1 MYTEEELLGEI
12 RELMGDEGL
21 YQMYERAFREYHYYF
36 ETTNYIVLNVYGFN
50 DHGPIHVLLTTRR
63 ALELLRTIKKFG
75 IETTAEKLGK
85 PFRWSKFIVSFGA
98 LFHDVGNM
106 IHRINHYEFSAL
118 LTEPIIDKLVSEFES
133 DDPLLLKALTLNAVY
148 THDEHV
154 PCTTIEGSLVT
165 IADGCDMEA
174 GRSRLVHK
182 KDKVDIDEHVPCTT
196 IEGSLVT
203 IADGCDMEA
212 GRSRLVHKKDKVD
225 IHAVSAMAID
235 RVEIKEGNAEQPI
248 LIEIWMKHPAGIFQ
262 VDEILTRKVKS
273 SLLDGKVKLK
283 IHAGEELMEKVI

>member
-1 MYTEEELLGEI
+1 MYTEEDLLREI
-12 RELMGDEGL
+12 RELMEDDEL
-21 YQMYERAFREYHYYF
+21 YQMYERAFREHIYYF
-36 ETTNYIVLNVYGFN
+36 ETTNYIVLNIYQFN

-63 ALELLRTIKKFG
+63 ALELLKIIKKFG

-85 PFRWSKFIVSFGA
+85 PFRWSKFIVAFGA

-118 LTEPIIDKLVSEFES
+118 LTEPIIDKLAREFET
-133 DDPLLLKALTLNAVY
+133 DDWLLLKALTLNAIY

-182 KDKVDIDEHVPCTT
+182 KD
-196 IEGSLVT
+196 
-203 IADGCDMEA
+203 
-212 GRSRLVHKKDKVD
+212 RVD
-225 IHAVSAMAID
+225 IHAVSALAIEK
-235 RVEIKEGNAEQPI
+235 VEIREGNEEQPI
-248 LIEIWMKHPAGIFQ
+248 LIEIWMKHLAGVFQ
-262 VDEILTRKVKS
+262 VDEILTKKVKS
-273 SLLDGKVKLK
+273 SVLSGKVR
-283 IHAGEELMEKVI
+283 IRIYVGEEIMEKVI

>member
-12 RELMGDEGL
+12 RELLGDEEL
-21 YQMYERAFREYHYYF
+21 YELYERTFRGYHYYF

-63 ALELLRTIKKFG
+63 ALELLNIIRKFG
-75 IETTAEKLGK
+75 IQTTAEKLGK
-85 PFRWSKFIVSFGA
+85 PFRWSKFIVAFGA
-98 LFHDVGNM
+98 LFHDTGNM
-106 IHRINHYEFSAL
+106 IHRVNHYEFSVFLA
-118 LTEPIIDKLVSEFES
+118 EPIIEKLVEEFGT

-182 KDKVDIDEHVPCTT
+182 KDKVDI
-196 IEGSLVT
+196 
-203 IADGCDMEA
+203 
-212 GRSRLVHKKDKVD
+212 
-225 IHAVSAMAID
+225 HAVSALAIEK
-235 RVEIKEGNAEQPI
+235 VEIREGNEEQPI

-262 VDEILTRKVKS
+262 VDEILTKKVKS
-273 SLLDGKVKLK
+273 SLLSGKVKLR
-283 IHAGEELMEKVI
+283 IHTGTEVVEKVI

>member
-12 RELMGDEGL
+12 REILDDEEL
-21 YQMYERAFREYHYYF
+21 FRLYERAFREYHYYF

-75 IETTAEKLGK
+75 IQTTAEKLGK
-85 PFRWSKFIVSFGA
+85 PLRWSKFIVAFGA
-98 LFHDVGNM
+98 LFHDIGNM
-106 IHRINHYEFSAL
+106 IHRINHYGFSVQLA
-118 LTEPIIDKLVSEFES
+118 EPIIEKLVREFKTE
-133 DDPLLLKALTLNAVY
+133 DPLLLKALTLNAIY
-148 THDEHV
+148 THDE
-154 PCTTIEGSLVT
+154 
-165 IADGCDMEA
+165 A
-174 GRSRLVHK
+174 
-182 KDKVDIDEHVPCTT
+182 VPCTT

-225 IHAVSAMAID
+225 IHAVSALAIE
-235 RVEIKEGNAEQPI
+235 RVEIKEGNEEEPI

-262 VDEILTRKVKS
+262 VDEILTKKVKS
-273 SLLDGKVKLK
+273 SLLSGRVRLR
-283 IHAGEELMEKVI
+283 IHAGGEVMEKVI

>member
-12 RELMGDEGL
+12 RELLGDEELYGL
-21 YQMYERAFREYHYYF
+21 YERAFREYHYYF

-63 ALELLRTIKKFG
+63 ALELLNIIEKFG
-75 IETTAEKLGK
+75 IQTTAEKLGK
-85 PFRWSKFIVSFGA
+85 PFRWSRFIVAFGA

-106 IHRINHYEFSAL
+106 IHRINHYEFSVFLA
-118 LTEPIIDKLVSEFES
+118 EPIIDALVREFES
-133 DDPLLLKALTLNAVY
+133 NDPLLLKALTLNAIY
-148 THDEHV
+148 THDE
-154 PCTTIEGSLVT
+154 
-165 IADGCDMEA
+165 A
-174 GRSRLVHK
+174 
-182 KDKVDIDEHVPCTT
+182 VPCTT

-225 IHAVSAMAID
+225 IHAVSALAIE
-235 RVEIKEGNAEQPI
+235 RVEIREGNEEQPI

-262 VDEILTRKVKS
+262 VDEILTKKVKS
-273 SLLDGKVKLK
+273 SLLAGKVRLR
-283 IHAGEELMEKVI
+283 IHTGTEVMEKVI

>member
-12 RELMGDEGL
+12 RELLGDEEL
-21 YQMYERAFREYHYYF
+21 YELYERTFRGYHYYF

-63 ALELLRTIKKFG
+63 ALELLNIIRKFG
-75 IETTAEKLGK
+75 IQTTAEKLGK
-85 PFRWSKFIVSFGA
+85 PFRWSKFIVAFGA
-98 LFHDVGNM
+98 LFHDTGNM
-106 IHRINHYEFSAL
+106 IHRVNHYEFSVFLA
-118 LTEPIIDKLVSEFES
+118 EPIIEKLVGEFGT

-148 THDEHV
+148 THDE
-154 PCTTIEGSLVT
+154 
-165 IADGCDMEA
+165 A
-174 GRSRLVHK
+174 
-182 KDKVDIDEHVPCTT
+182 VPCTT

-225 IHAVSAMAID
+225 IHAVSALAIEK
-235 RVEIKEGNAEQPI
+235 VEIREGNEEQPI

-262 VDEILTRKVKS
+262 VDEILTKKVKS
-273 SLLDGKVKLK
+273 SLLSGRVKLR
-283 IHAGEELMEKVI
+283 IHTGTEVVEKVI